1 MLSFEGLCRCSFF
14 SLPNICLC
22 PSYSCG
28 VQEVPPMTVTL
39 KLPRQW
45 TTIDLLFSALQ
56 CHHHDQYQ
64 NQQESSIYSLH
75 FSSLTVIGSY
85 GHKIWEGFEL
95 IILCGN

>member
-1 MLSFEGLCRCSFF
+1 
-14 SLPNICLC
+14 
-22 PSYSCG
+22 
-28 VQEVPPMTVTL
+28 MTVTL

-56 CHHHDQYQ
+56 CHHHDQTQ

-85 GHKIWEGFEL
+85 GHKIWEGVRAPNL
-95 IILCGN
+95 MW